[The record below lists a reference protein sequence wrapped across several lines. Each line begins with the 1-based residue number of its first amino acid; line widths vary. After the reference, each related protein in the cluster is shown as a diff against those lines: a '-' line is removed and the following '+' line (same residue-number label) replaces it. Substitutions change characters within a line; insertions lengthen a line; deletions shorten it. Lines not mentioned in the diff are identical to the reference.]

1 MDGPVAF
8 THDQVLS
15 RLERI
20 KLQRDLRGHRS
31 KLNGRAL
38 FWRLA
43 LAGLFM
49 FWAAVAYG
57 IYILT

>member
-1 MDGPVAF
+1 MAF
-8 THDQVLS
+8 THDQVVS

-20 KLQRDLRGHRS
+20 QLQRDLRRYRS
-31 KLNGRAL
+31 KLQDRAM

-43 LAGLFM
+43 LLGLFM

-57 IYILT
+57 IYTLT